1 MRENFC
7 PIINFV
13 LSVQYTP
20 YVQKLPPPCPILVY
34 HFIADFYCAK
44 GKLIIEVD
52 GIHHYTPKQ
61 REYDEER
68 SKVLMDWGYAV
79 FRIDNDWIKNNFY
92 EVCKYIDEIVMER
105 TGIDIRKL

>member
-1 MRENFC
+1 MVWFPKTI
-7 PIINFV
+7 PIRFV
-13 LSVQYTP
+13 RQSVSQD
-20 YVQKLPPPCPILVY
+20 
-34 HFIADFYCAK
+34 IADFYCAK